1 MDEFLKEV
9 KKLKDSWGY
18 QKKEHLK
25 DERICDAYIHAFDS
39 VIQLLEQSIAKSK
52 KSKKNPSSE

>member
-1 MDEFLKEV
+1 MEEVLKEV
-9 KKLKDSWGY
+9 KKLKDSWEY

-39 VIQLLEQSIAKSK
+39 VIQLLEQSITKSK
-52 KSKKNPSSE
+52 KSKKSASSE

>member
-1 MDEFLKEV
+1 MEEVLKEV
-9 KKLKDSWGY
+9 KKLKDSWEY

-39 VIQLLEQSIAKSK
+39 VIELLEQSIAKSK
-52 KSKKNPSSE
+52 KSKKSSSSE